1 MPKIIVS
8 DSASLVDRWIEAIL
22 ARCPDLEAVPLADLG
37 DDPAALASVD
47 YALVWAPEPGFLASL
62 PNLKLIV
69 SVGAG
74 LDHLTSDP
82 DLPRHLPTV
91 RMVDPG
97 LTQGMSEY
105 CAWGVLT
112 LHRLFA
118 PLLNSQASGS
128 WDVVHAPIASNARV
142 GVLGF
147 GVLGSKAGEALQALG
162 FQVCGWSRSPKQHD
176 SIPLYHGDEG
186 LDAVLASCD
195 QLVLLMPATD
205 ETYKIVNDAFLARCK
220 PGVGIINAGR
230 GSLIDDEAL
239 LQALD
244 SGQAG
249 GAVLDVFHQE
259 PLPSDH
265 PYWAH
270 PKVIV
275 TPHVAALTY
284 PETGADHVAA
294 AITALEA
301 GAPLPAVVDWDRGY

>member
-1 MPKIIVS
+1 MAKIVVS
-8 DSASLVDRWIEAIL
+8 DSASLVDRWVAAIKDRRPDIEAIPL
-22 ARCPDLEAVPLADLG
+22 DELEDSPEAR
-37 DDPAALASVD
+37 ASVD
-47 YALVWAPEPGFLASL
+47 YALVWQPEPGFLASL

-82 DLPRHLPTV
+82 ELPRDLPTV

-97 LTQGMSEY
+97 LTQGMAEY
-105 CAWGVLT
+105 CAWGVLS
-112 LHRLFA
+112 LHRLFV
-118 PLLNSQASGS
+118 PLLNTQASGA
-128 WDVVHAPIASNARV
+128 WQVVHAPIASDTRV

-147 GVLGSKAGEALQALG
+147 GVLGSRAGEALQALG

-176 SIPLYHGDEG
+176 SIPLYSGEAG
-186 LDAVLASCD
+186 LAEMLPSCD
-195 QLVLLMPATD
+195 YLVLLVPATAD
-205 ETYKIVNDAFLARCK
+205 TYHLIDPDFLARCK
-220 PGVGIINAGR
+220 PGVGIVNAGR

-239 LQALD
+239 LAALD

-265 PYWAH
+265 PYWQH

-284 PETGADHVAA
+284 PETGGEHVVT
-294 AITALEA
+294 AINALEA
-301 GAPLPAVVDWDRGY
+301 GEPLPALVNWDRGY

>member
-8 DSASLVDRWIEAIL
+8 DSASLVDRWIQALLE
-22 ARCPDLEAVPLADLG
+22 RRPDLEAVPVAALG
-37 DDPAALASVD
+37 DDEAARASVD
-47 YALVWAPEPGFLASL
+47 YALIWAPKPGLLASL

-82 DLPRHLPTV
+82 DLPRHIPTV

-105 CAWGVLT
+105 CTWGVLS
-112 LHRLFA
+112 LHRLFV
-118 PLLNSQASGS
+118 PLLNAQASGV
-128 WDVVHAPIASNARV
+128 WDVVHAPIASNVRV

-147 GVLGSKAGEALQALG
+147 GVLGSKTGEALQALG

-176 SIPLYHGDEG
+176 SIPLYHGEDG
-186 LDAVLASCD
+186 LREVLATCD
-195 QLVLLMPATD
+195 HLVLLMPATP
-205 ETYKIVNDAFLARCK
+205 ETYKIINADFLARCK
-220 PGVGIINAGR
+220 PGVGIVNAGR
-230 GSLIDDEAL
+230 GSLIDDAAL
-239 LQALD
+239 LQALA

-294 AITALEA
+294 AIAALEA